1 MTPKP
6 DLAAILQDIVN
17 DNPGYN
23 LLRNSYFRVPKNN
36 PEFLKKYKS
45 LKFSK
50 SRGIA
55 IVVIFLAIPKIV
67 LYLITNLFGSILLAK
82 QYKYF
87 KINNKTSCAL
97 FVSHGTNNNLTGVTD
112 VYFSDLPSIIGKQK
126 CTILYLNHNKVK
138 YKTNFNRL
146 SQKSNCA
153 NSLLMPKFL
162 RPTEF
167 AQYLKHCLELLKIQR
182 KISQNYRD
190 KESFKAMILIH
201 AIKWIF
207 SRESYTSYLVN
218 QRIKEIN
225 SQIGI
230 DIAFFTLE
238 GHSYEEIVAN
248 SIKSRND
255 KVKLFF
261 YQHSPI
267 TKAQK
272 GVENFLRNLKYPV
285 TLLTTGPAYSNF
297 LLPFSLQNKIFCIG
311 SNKIIELI
319 SNQVTKINTL
329 LVAPEGTTLASN
341 QFIRYLI
348 RISRNYQNY
357 KFILRLHPN
366 LRFNISTALLKM
378 RVNKLKNVHISNQTL
393 LQDLQHS
400 QATLYRSS
408 TVALETLKAGNIPI
422 FVDFTGDNDLNV
434 YTVIKNDFPIL
445 SAEDPSLQLIES
457 LDFENFNFKVVDELY
472 ISFNPPKDLINF
484 INN

>member
-6 DLAAILQDIVN
+6 DLAATLQDILN
-17 DNPGYN
+17 ENPGYD

-50 SRGIA
+50 SKGIA
-55 IVVIFLAIPKIV
+55 TVVMLGAIPKIV
-67 LYLITNLFGSILLAK
+67 LSLITNLFGSVLLAK

-87 KINNKTSCAL
+87 KIKNKTCNAL
-97 FVSHGTNNNLTGVTD
+97 LVSHGTNNNLTGVSD

-126 CTILYLNHNKVK
+126 CTILYLNHNKDK
-138 YKTNFNRL
+138 YKTNFKKL

-167 AQYLKHCLELLKIQR
+167 TQYLKHCLDLLKIQR
-182 KISQNYRD
+182 KISQKYRY

-218 QRIKEIN
+218 QRVKEID

-230 DIAFFTLE
+230 DMAFFTLE

-248 SIKSRND
+248 YIKSRND

-272 GVENFLRNLKYPV
+272 GVEHFLRNLKYPV
-285 TLLTTGPAYSNF
+285 ILLTTGPAYSKF
-297 LLPFSLQNKIFCIG
+297 LLQFSLQSKAFCIG
-311 SNKIIELI
+311 SNKIIE
-319 SNQVTKINTL
+319 SNSIQVTKINTL

-341 QFIRYLI
+341 QIMRYLI
-348 RISRNYQNY
+348 RVASNHQNY
-357 KFILRLHPN
+357 NFILRLHPN
-366 LRFNISTALLKM
+366 LKFNLPTALLKM
-378 RVNKLKNVHISNQTL
+378 RVNKLKNVNTSNQTL

-422 FVDFTGDNDLNV
+422 FIDFTGNTDLNV
-434 YTVIKNDFPIL
+434 YSVIKNNFPIF
-445 SAEDPSLQLIES
+445 SGDVPDLQPIES
-457 LDFENFNFKVVDELY
+457 LDFNNFNFAIVDELY
-472 ISFNPPKDLINF
+472 IPFNPPEDLINF
-484 INN
+484 INH